1 MPAGN
6 LWINK
11 DSSFLAW
18 HYKVEA
24 TPQFLADAKKL
35 SKKYSSLKNDLAELA
50 KNLSVNPEE
59 GTALERLFQNPFGY
73 YIKRKGKSGGAR
85 VITCVIR
92 IDKVVYLAAIY
103 DKSEKDSVSD
113 KELKEL
119 VKEVTKTKKVIKK
132 IGPKTYFFLTQNSSS
147 HFPFGFVTNNAS

>member
-59 GTALERLFQNPFGY
+59 GTALGKDCFKIRLA
-73 YIKRKGKSGGAR
+73 ITSKGKA
-85 VITCVIR
+85 
-92 IDKVVYLAAIY
+92 KVVGL
-103 DKSEKDSVSD
+103 
-113 KELKEL
+113 ELLL
-119 VKEVTKTKKVIKK
+119 V
-132 IGPKTYFFLTQNSSS
+132 
-147 HFPFGFVTNNAS
+147 